1 MEVIHFFIAKPPQI
15 QHDLK
20 GFFNFFLK
28 IRQVENKTKNF
39 FYYFQLAKSMDRDED
54 NDPMTDDSTKQRFNI
69 RKYKLLDEQNYYS
82 SIVYLVQPS
91 ASTLVLLRTL

>member
-1 MEVIHFFIAKPPQI
+1 MI
-15 QHDLK
+15 LK
-20 GFFNFFLK
+20 GFSKFFLK
-28 IRQVENKTKNF
+28 IRQVENKTNNF
-39 FYYFQLAKSMDRDED
+39 FHFQLAKSMDRDEN

-69 RKYKLLDEQNYYS
+69 RKYKILDEQNYYS

>member
-1 MEVIHFFIAKPPQI
+1 MILQDFSI
-15 QHDLK
+15 
-20 GFFNFFLK
+20 FFLK
-28 IRQVENKTKNF
+28 IRQVENKINNF
-39 FYYFQLAKSMDRDED
+39 FNYFQLAKSMDRDED